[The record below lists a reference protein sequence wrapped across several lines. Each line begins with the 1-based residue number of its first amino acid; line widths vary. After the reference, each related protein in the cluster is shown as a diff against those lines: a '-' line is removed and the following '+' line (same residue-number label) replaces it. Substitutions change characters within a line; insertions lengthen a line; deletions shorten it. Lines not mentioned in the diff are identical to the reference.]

1 MSVAEASFRFTEFGY
16 AALPLETV
24 HVVAAEGLPAIHH
37 DPFDRM
43 LVAQAQIEQIRLL
56 TQDAEL
62 GAYGASVLLY

>member
-1 MSVAEASFRFTEFGY
+1 M
-16 AALPLETV
+16 
-24 HVVAAEGLPAIHH
+24 HH